1 MSLPKEPRQLMI
13 NLMYLV
19 LTALLAL
26 NVSNE
31 ILHAFKVINQSI
43 GSSNTSIQE
52 KNAKLYEFLKE
63 QANES
68 ATHDRF
74 AKYNDQAQR
83 VKKASDD
90 MIAYLEAWKERVIE
104 TSGGRDKE
112 TKEISREDNIDAS
125 THLLV
130 ENKGGDTLKK
140 KLEDFRSMLLNSV
153 FEENSKKQLDHDLPI
168 KIDKV
173 QKTDNNP
180 RADWSM
186 SFFHNMP
193 TVAAVTLLSKF
204 QNDVRN
210 SEALIVN
217 ELTNEAG
224 NTALKFDE
232 MQAIA
237 IPKTTYALA
246 GQKIEANI
254 LMAAYQKSVKPE
266 VNISSGHV
274 TKIENGVASW
284 EVQAAGVGPQKV
296 HGSVTIDMG
305 TMGKITKPYEFEY
318 VVGST
323 GASIQ
328 LDKMNVFYIG
338 VPNPITVS
346 AAGYALED
354 IQVMPESGVG
364 TTVTQATDASGKKIL
379 GKYVVNVV
387 SAAGKTTIIDIK
399 AIDKSKGAGL
409 AMVGK
414 MEVRVKAIPDPTP
427 EVGGKSYG
435 VLPANIFRAQIGV
448 VAQLHNFDFDT
459 RFVVTEFNYSWLP
472 RHKDIVGPV
481 HVVGSN
487 FKAKQ
492 EVADYQNQVKPGDK
506 IFIEDIKAKGPD
518 GKIRSLPS
526 ITLNLN

>member
-52 KNAKLYEFLKE
+52 KNAKLYDFLKE
-63 QANES
+63 QANAT

-74 AKYNDQAQR
+74 GKYNDRAQS

-104 TSGGRDKE
+104 TAGGRDKE

-140 KLEDFRSMLLNSV
+140 KLEEFRTMLLNSV
-153 FEENSKKQLDHDLPI
+153 FLDDAKKQLDHDLPI

-217 ELTNEAG
+217 ELTTEAG
-224 NTALKFDE
+224 NLALKFDE

-237 IPKTTYALA
+237 VPKTTYALA

-254 LMAAYQKSVKPE
+254 MMAAYNKKVTPQVS
-266 VNISSGHV
+266 ISSGHV
-274 TKIENGVASW
+274 TKIENGLASW

-296 HGSVTIDMG
+296 HGSVTLDMG
-305 TMGKITKPYEFEY
+305 TMGPVKRDFDFEY

-354 IQVMPESGVG
+354 IQVVPENTAG
-364 TTVTQATDASGKKIL
+364 TTITQAVDASGKKIL
-379 GKYVVNVV
+379 GKYIVNVN
-387 SAAGKTTIIDIK
+387 SSAGKTTMVDIK
-399 AIDKSKGAGL
+399 ANDKAKGGL
-409 AMVGK
+409 QNVGK
-414 MEVRVKAIPDPTP
+414 MEVRVKSIPDPTP

-435 VLPANIFRAQIGV
+435 VLAANIFRAQIGV

-487 FKAKQ
+487 FNAKQ
-492 EVADYQNQVKPGDK
+492 EVKDYQNQVKPGDK